1 VLGLESWPK
10 GAVLDGERVR
20 LEPLLEEHAD
30 ELEPVLADPRLH
42 TYIGG
47 EPADRDQLRRRFRRQ
62 AVGRSP
68 DGSQLWLN
76 WLIRSHASGH
86 ALGTVQATVSVNGN
100 TLTAEVA
107 WVIGTAHQGEG
118 YAKEAAGLMVAWLRE
133 QTVDTVVAH
142 VNPQHEASMAVARS
156 TGLARTDIVV
166 DGEVRWQG

>member
-1 VLGLESWPK
+1 VTPAYREAVVGLDSWPK
-10 GAVLDGERVR
+10 AAVLDGQRVR
-20 LEPLLEEHAD
+20 LEPLLEEHAE

-47 EPADRDQLRRRFRRQ
+47 EPADRDQLRGRFRRQ

-76 WLIRSHASGH
+76 WLIRSHASGR
-86 ALGTVQATVSVNGN
+86 ALG
-100 TLTAEVA
+100 
-107 WVIGTAHQGEG
+107 WVVGTAYQGEG

-142 VNPQHEASMAVARS
+142 VNPQHTASMAVARS
-156 TGLARTDIVV
+156 IGLTPTDSVA
-166 DGEVRWQG
+166 DGEVRWQA